1 MQKIN
6 HFIDINPA
14 AEADILSMNVVIKA
28 DENYIDGV
36 EFTHSEVMDDGSVQ
50 FFYCC
55 PDGLTPEQEFNVN
68 RLIKSVYD
76 DFTASRHALG

>member
-14 AEADILSMNVVIKA
+14 AGADVLSMNIVIKA

-68 RLIKSVYD
+68 RLIKSIYNN
-76 DFTASRHALG
+76 FMASRATSG